1 LAFNIKAVSFTLAQL
16 NGQFG
21 KLTDPTEGAP
31 VPEPVEG
38 ALPKQYIYTV
48 AHASGSES
56 SVLFPWLI
64 LLLLISVKF
73 RVNPWQCFCFT
84 DSFATALGG
93 SLTFYCPFCSTKFC
107 NILDASFVSVH

>member
-21 KLTDPTEGAP
+21 KLNDPTEGAP

-48 AHASGSES
+48 AHASGSEKQCS
-56 SVLFPWLI
+56 SFRVSASVF
-64 LLLLISVKF
+64 SVKF
-73 RVNPWQCFCFT
+73 RVIPWQMLILVL
-84 DSFATALGG
+84 SSVA
-93 SLTFYCPFCSTKFC
+93 SLLLLLCVASVFVCGYILFSYNLTLNL
-107 NILDASFVSVH
+107 NI

>member
-1 LAFNIKAVSFTLAQL
+1 MLLLSLLLILHS
-16 NGQFG
+16 
-21 KLTDPTEGAP
+21 
-31 VPEPVEG
+31 
-38 ALPKQYIYTV
+38 V
-48 AHASGSES
+48 A
-56 SVLFPWLI
+56 

>member
-1 LAFNIKAVSFTLAQL
+1 MAFNIKAVSFTLAQL

-48 AHASGSES
+48 AHASGSEKQCS
-56 SVLFPWLI
+56 SFRFSASVF
-64 LLLLISVKF
+64 SVKF
-73 RVNPWQCFCFT
+73 RVIPWQMLVLF
-84 DSFATALGG
+84 SVA
-93 SLTFYCPFCSTKFC
+93 SLLLLLCVFPCS
-107 NILDASFVSVH
+107 SVAIFFFPTT